1 MDKITRI
8 LLLYSRLIKGE
19 KVNKFAFCM
28 ETDCI
33 PRTFDRDIE
42 DVRLYL
48 SETFDTREL
57 LYDRLNKVY
66 YLSGVSKTELES
78 VEYLL
83 IERVLS
89 DTGVLRNDE
98 LEILL
103 KHVLSNTEYAMM
115 NQRNSGSEEKIY
127 AGPTHGKALLKMHG
141 DLAIAIHK
149 QTVIEIKYMELEEM
163 EEHIEIIPCRL
174 KYENGYLYLIA
185 YLMEPVDEMPIGFR
199 LDKIYSFKIRRMQS
213 YDEKQRVDKYL
224 KEASLHFIKR
234 EEETGGE
241 TDGEKN

>member
-1 MDKITRI
+1 MDKITRT

-19 KVNKFAFCM
+19 KVNKLAFCM

-48 SETFDTREL
+48 SETFDTREV
-57 LYDRLNKVY
+57 LYDRLNKGY

-83 IERVLS
+83 IERVLL

-98 LEILL
+98 LKVLL
-103 KHVLSNTEYAMM
+103 KNVLSNTEYAIT
-115 NQRNSGSEEKIY
+115 NLRNSSSEEQIY
-127 AGPTHGKALLKMHG
+127 TEPMHDKALLKMHG

-149 QTVIEIKYMELEEM
+149 QTVIEIKYMQSEEM

-185 YLMEPVDEMPIGFR
+185 YLINPADEMLIGFR
-199 LDKIYSFKIRRMQS
+199 LDKIYSFKIKRVQS

-224 KEASLHFIKR
+224 KKASSHFIKR